1 VIPPVYLD
9 GEGGPGEGGGEGD
22 GESGFDLKYLAGEG
36 GPGEGGGEGEGES
49 GYDLSVH
56 LRYSNE
62 PLTLFRSSPIIGM
75 LRTCVVILLLL
86 LCKCCVD
93 IVESI

>member
-1 VIPPVYLD
+1 LEYRA

-22 GESGFDLKYLAGEG
+22 GESNFDLENLAGEG

-49 GYDLSVH
+49 GYDLSVNS
-56 LRYSNE
+56 RYSDE
-62 PLTLFRSSPIIGM
+62 PLTLFRSSPSLGM

-86 LCKCCVD
+86 LCKCYVD
-93 IVESI
+93 IVESN

>member
-1 VIPPVYLD
+1 LEHRA

-22 GESGFDLKYLAGEG
+22 GESG
-36 GPGEGGGEGEGES
+36 
-49 GYDLSVH
+49 YDLSVNS
-56 LRYSNE
+56 RYSNE

-93 IVESI
+93 IGESN